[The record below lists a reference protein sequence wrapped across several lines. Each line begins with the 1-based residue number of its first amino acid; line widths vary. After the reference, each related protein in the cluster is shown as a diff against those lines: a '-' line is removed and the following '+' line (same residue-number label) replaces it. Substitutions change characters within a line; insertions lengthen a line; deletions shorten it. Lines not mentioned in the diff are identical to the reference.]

1 MNERRVDPNEDI
13 ETPSGPDAARNPTG
27 TEDAE
32 NPTGGDKTTEDQLV
46 ADNPAEEETLKALDP
61 DAPSS

>member
-1 MNERRVDPNEDI
+1 MSERRADGTEDI
-13 ETPSGPDAARNPTG
+13 ENPTG

-32 NPTGGDKTTEDQLV
+32 NPTGGDKTTEEQLV

-61 DAPSS
+61 DAPSA

>member
-13 ETPSGPDAARNPTG
+13 ENPTGSDAARNPSG

-32 NPTGGDKTTEDQLV
+32 NPTGGDKTTEGQLV